1 MALATIMML
10 VILGVALAIIAIVA
24 IGMQGAPRPSAN
36 PPGAHPPKVR
46 TAMANTAKHLNG
58 EAPPPP
64 GLVSFFDDLRIR
76 SARSGV
82 ENTGEQPKIS

>member
-1 MALATIMML
+1 MAIATIMML
-10 VILGVALAIIAIVA
+10 VILGIALAIIAIVA
-24 IGMQGAPRPSAN
+24 IGMQGNPRSSS
-36 PPGAHPPKVR
+36 PKVR
-46 TAMANTAKHLNG
+46 TAIARTAKHLNG

-82 ENTGEQPKIS
+82 ENTGEQPKVN

>member
-24 IGMQGAPRPSAN
+24 IGMQGNPRPTADT
-36 PPGAHPPKVR
+36 PKVR
-46 TAMANTAKHLNG
+46 KAMVRTAKHLNG

-64 GLVSFFDDLRIR
+64 GLVTFFDDLRIR
-76 SARSGV
+76 SARSGTDT
-82 ENTGEQPKIS
+82 TGEQPKVS